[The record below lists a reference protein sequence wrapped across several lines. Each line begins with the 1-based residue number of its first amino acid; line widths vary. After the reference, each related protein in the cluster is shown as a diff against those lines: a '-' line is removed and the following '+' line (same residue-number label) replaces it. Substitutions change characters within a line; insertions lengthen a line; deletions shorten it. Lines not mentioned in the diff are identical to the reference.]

1 MYVVFLISIKGF
13 SILHLHCSV
22 ILMKNNEY
30 FFSSGANGFLIFV
43 KQLTHSPKK
52 TKTNKHLMTDNSPVR
67 KTMTNRVEPACQSNM
82 ISVMD
87 S

>member
-1 MYVVFLISIKGF
+1 MYVVVLISIKGF
-13 SILHLHCSV
+13 RILHLHCSV
-22 ILMKNNEY
+22 MMMMMIFF

-67 KTMTNRVEPACQSNM
+67 KTMTNHVEPACQSNM